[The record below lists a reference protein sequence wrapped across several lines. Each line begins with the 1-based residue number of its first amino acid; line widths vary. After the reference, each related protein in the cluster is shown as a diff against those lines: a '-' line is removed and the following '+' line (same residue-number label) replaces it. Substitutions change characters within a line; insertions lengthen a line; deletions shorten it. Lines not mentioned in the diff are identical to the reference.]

1 MLKERDEQFD
11 IKNAKAEY
19 EKYIDNR
26 YHDKL
31 MTDLEKANQNN
42 ELKEFNG
49 RMKRKEN
56 FNSIKGQKTDES
68 KNKKLGEKINSNFDK
83 EILKN
88 AMTQMKLEKIKEDT
102 KRDETTNLMQ
112 ETIVMNKENQKLLKK
127 KAQAEIEYDK
137 KIAQFA
143 KEKEAKQLMF
153 KEKIEKKKNEA
164 NAIRQKMIDKQAEF
178 LMSLQKNE
186 EVRLDGQVAT
196 ERTRS
201 KREIFGRSS

>member
-1 MLKERDEQFD
+1 
-11 IKNAKAEY
+11 
-19 EKYIDNR
+19 
-26 YHDKL
+26 
-31 MTDLEKANQNN
+31 
-42 ELKEFNG
+42 
-49 RMKRKEN
+49 
-56 FNSIKGQKTDES
+56 
-68 KNKKLGEKINSNFDK
+68 
-83 EILKN
+83 
-88 AMTQMKLEKIKEDT
+88 MKLEKIKEDA

-127 KAQAEIEYDK
+127 KALAEIEYDK

-186 EVRLDGQVAT
+186 EVRLDGQVAMKEQEAKEKFLAEQAKKAEMLQMT
-196 ERTRS
+196 
-201 KREIFGRSS
+201 KK